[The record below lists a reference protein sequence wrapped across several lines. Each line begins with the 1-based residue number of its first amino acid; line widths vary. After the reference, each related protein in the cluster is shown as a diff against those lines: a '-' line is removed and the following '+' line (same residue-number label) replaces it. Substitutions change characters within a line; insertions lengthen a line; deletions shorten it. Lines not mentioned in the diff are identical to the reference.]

1 VRQAQPAPR
10 PAPAPQR
17 PAARADSPRSALA
30 GHPGPATGTAPGPAA
45 SPGPP
50 GDGQGAAA
58 ASPGE
63 GAGARQL
70 PPAYAAALVR
80 ILQRNLRYPPA
91 ARAQG
96 IEGTAALRF
105 VIARDGTVLA
115 SQLVRGTGSVLL
127 DHEAMALIRRV
138 SPLPRLPAD
147 FPDAQAVVLATI
159 GFSIR

>member
-1 VRQAQPAPR
+1 R
-10 PAPAPQR
+10 PT
-17 PAARADSPRSALA
+17 ARAEAAGSALA
-30 GHPGPATGTAPGPAA
+30 GNPGPASAMDSGPAGPTSSSGPAGGGQGAVAA
-45 SPGPP
+45 SPG
-50 GDGQGAAA
+50 QGA
-58 ASPGE
+58 GE

-70 PPAYAAALVR
+70 PAAYTAALVR

-96 IEGTAALRF
+96 IEGTATVRF
-105 VIARDGTVLA
+105 VIARDGTVQA

-147 FPDAQAVVLATI
+147 FPDAQAVVLAPI